1 MMKFGYFSVRT
12 DDLAASFSFYT
23 NILGFTE
30 TERFTPSPG
39 VNIIFLKLDEVT
51 LELYEAPGTFTKG
64 EGSIPMFGL
73 FVDDLEA
80 AMQTVKDAGYEWIN
94 PAPVPA
100 WDDGIRMIG
109 VRGPSGEH
117 VKLVQKQK

>member
-1 MMKFGYFSVRT
+1 MVSTSQPTRK
-12 DDLAASFSFYT
+12 AST
-23 NILGFTE
+23 
-30 TERFTPSPG
+30 
-39 VNIIFLKLDEVT
+39 
-51 LELYEAPGTFTKG
+51 
-64 EGSIPMFGL
+64 
-73 FVDDLEA
+73 